1 MSNQA
6 KRQAPY
12 PLRMEDDVKQLLTDR
27 AKANDRS
34 MNAEINRILREVLT
48 SAAKQAA

>member
-6 KRQAPY
+6 NRPSPY

-34 MNAEINRILREVLT
+34 MNAEINRILREALT

>member
-6 KRQAPY
+6 KRPAPY
-12 PLRMEDDVKQLLTDR
+12 PLRMEDEVRQLLTER
-27 AKANDRS
+27 AQANDRS
-34 MNAEINRILREVLT
+34 LNAEINRILREVLT